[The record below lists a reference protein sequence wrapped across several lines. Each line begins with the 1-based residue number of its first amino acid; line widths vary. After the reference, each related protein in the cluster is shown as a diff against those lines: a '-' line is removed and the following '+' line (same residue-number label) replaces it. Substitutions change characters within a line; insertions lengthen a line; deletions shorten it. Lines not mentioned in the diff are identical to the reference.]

1 MDWGTGEVRRVEV
14 GERERVVRERGVFV
28 DLSEGG
34 GEGLRWGEET
44 VFVNA
49 AIMDVE
55 YKPVN
60 APWVVDLDLP
70 VRGKVGKAEDEEGG

>member
-1 MDWGTGEVRRVEV
+1 MDWGTGEVRKVEV

-34 GEGLRWGEET
+34 GEGLRRGEET

-49 AIMDVE
+49 AIMDVG

-70 VRGKVGKAEDEEGG
+70 ARGEVGKAEDEDGG

>member
-1 MDWGTGEVRRVEV
+1 MDWGTGEARKVEV
-14 GERERVVRERGVFV
+14 KGREEVVRERGCFV
-28 DLSEGG
+28 DLTEGS

-49 AIMDVE
+49 AVMDVG

-70 VRGKVGKAEDEEGG
+70 VKGEAG